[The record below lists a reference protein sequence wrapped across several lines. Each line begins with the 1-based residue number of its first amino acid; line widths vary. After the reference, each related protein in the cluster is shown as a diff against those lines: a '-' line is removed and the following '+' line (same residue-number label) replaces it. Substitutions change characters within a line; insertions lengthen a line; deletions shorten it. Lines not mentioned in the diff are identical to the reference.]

1 MSATWWIYSPLAPQA
16 MRDLEAECERAVE
29 AFLEEHPGCDDE
41 VAEVLAGGELRSLDE
56 VKEGYARY
64 RTKLSAAVAARV
76 EACRSVMTLERPG
89 DLDVDALQVSVLRY
103 LLERTGEALVM
114 FNDYPLVP
122 SEHALEN
129 LAEKEGAEGFGAT
142 PAAPK
147 PRRARMPATAG
158 AAKVGSAKAG
168 SAKAG
173 AAKAGSA
180 KAATAEVEEDATG
193 EERAARVEH
202 LLSAAR
208 DNPELSI
215 DVVEV
220 LRKTPDLG
228 RRYAALLIEEG
239 SQADAS
245 AAKSLRAAP
254 EEVASVA
261 DKLEAALRA
270 VTG

>member
-1 MSATWWIYSPLAPQA
+1 MSATWWIYSPIAPQA

-64 RTKLSAAVAARV
+64 RMKLPPAVVARV

-89 DLDVDALQVSVLRY
+89 DLGVDALQVSVLRY

-122 SEHALEN
+122 SEGALEN
-129 LAEKEGAEGFGAT
+129 LAEKEGVEGFGAA
-142 PAAPK
+142 PDAPK
-147 PRRARMPATAG
+147 PRQARKPATAG
-158 AAKVGSAKAG
+158 SARAG
-168 SAKAG
+168 ST
-173 AAKAGSA
+173 
-180 KAATAEVEEDATG
+180 KAATAKVEEDASG

-245 AAKSLRAAP
+245 AAKTLRATP
-254 EEVASVA
+254 EEIAAVA